1 MHDII
6 IQGGVVRSMK
16 GKIVIN
22 KVSRIILILTII
34 IQAFSIY
41 GNSLQS
47 EDEIISYLGNSS
59 QFEKYLKQIEMNPS
73 YQESGYIP
81 QPIDIQMAKQS
92 LGSTFEAKYDPR
104 ATGFTIPIKNQGS
117 NGVCWMFAADGALE
131 LYTKKQLGNTYDYSE
146 EHGRFYLSNQNPY
159 GNGKYMRGPD
169 DGGNSYMAAAY
180 HINGV
185 GPVSG
190 GSIPYNINA
199 GGNWPSNMDLNSDYI
214 NINSIKVIDNDRE
227 AIKDAVKNYGGLSVN
242 IWAGDG
248 RSPLSGGPYYNSDTH
263 ALNYTGLEN
272 TNHAVVVVGWDDNYS
287 STNFNVANRP
297 EGNGAWLIRNSWGSE
312 VNDNGYF
319 WLSYYDKGIN
329 SSNSFL
335 IVDDISAYDTSRK
348 TLYHDELAVTS
359 EWNFTSSTLKMA
371 NVFDITQQDI
381 RDQYA
386 LTDIIYFGASY
397 SEGTDY
403 KIYVA
408 PVTGSGST
416 TIIGTPSKI
425 LGSGKIQHGG
435 YDTLSLTS
443 PYTFTNPGK
452 YAIIIEFT
460 GRNLYYFAGETSIA
474 SFCEAVVNEGESFLY
489 YGGAWRDCSS
499 VSLLGRET
507 NLPIKAV
514 LKKQVNSTYRGFIDK
529 PTSGATISGTT
540 DIVGWYINTIGID
553 KVEILVDNVLQGTAT
568 RSPRTGFANLFPGY
582 NVTDAG
588 YSYALDTTKLS
599 NGIHIITVKA
609 TGIDGTSN
617 KIGRSVEVS
626 NAVVEVESYYQGFID
641 TPASGAI
648 ISGTTEIAGWYI
660 NTLGVDKV
668 EILVDNVLQ
677 GTATRSPRTGFESLF
692 PEYNVTDAGY
702 SHALDTTN
710 LSNGT
715 HIITVRAIGIDGTS
729 NRIDR
734 SIEVNNAVASYDQA
748 YIDTPSSGETIS
760 EAIDTPDWYINN
772 LVKSYKCQAEMH
784 ADEDMMIISGWYLYG
799 ETITSIEIYDM
810 DTKIGEAIRSSND
823 ELSSQYPE
831 YDVSQAAFTYTIDKN
846 NLGQGLH
853 VIKVVAKS
861 IDGTQHETIVANME
875 W

>member
-1 MHDII
+1 MTDA
-6 IQGGVVRSMK
+6 G
-16 GKIVIN
+16 
-22 KVSRIILILTII
+22 
-34 IQAFSIY
+34 Y
-41 GNSLQS
+41 
-47 EDEIISYLGNSS
+47 SYALDTT
-59 QFEKYLKQIEMNPS
+59 KL
-73 YQESGYIP
+73 
-81 QPIDIQMAKQS
+81 
-92 LGSTFEAKYDPR
+92 
-104 ATGFTIPIKNQGS
+104 S
-117 NGVCWMFAADGALE
+117 NG
-131 LYTKKQLGNTYDYSE
+131 T
-146 EHGRFYLSNQNPY
+146 H
-159 GNGKYMRGPD
+159 
-169 DGGNSYMAAAY
+169 
-180 HINGV
+180 
-185 GPVSG
+185 
-190 GSIPYNINA
+190 
-199 GGNWPSNMDLNSDYI
+199 
-214 NINSIKVIDNDRE
+214 VITVR
-227 AIKDAVKNYGGLSVN
+227 AI
-242 IWAGDG
+242 
-248 RSPLSGGPYYNSDTH
+248 
-263 ALNYTGLEN
+263 
-272 TNHAVVVVGWDDNYS
+272 
-287 STNFNVANRP
+287 
-297 EGNGAWLIRNSWGSE
+297 
-312 VNDNGYF
+312 
-319 WLSYYDKGIN
+319 
-329 SSNSFL
+329 
-335 IVDDISAYDTSRK
+335 
-348 TLYHDELAVTS
+348 
-359 EWNFTSSTLKMA
+359 
-371 NVFDITQQDI
+371 
-381 RDQYA
+381 
-386 LTDIIYFGASY
+386 
-397 SEGTDY
+397 GTDGTSN
-403 KIYVA
+403 KIDR
-408 PVTGSGST
+408 S
-416 TIIGTPSKI
+416 
-425 LGSGKIQHGG
+425 
-435 YDTLSLTS
+435 
-443 PYTFTNPGK
+443 
-452 YAIIIEFT
+452 IEV
-460 GRNLYYFAGETSIA
+460 S
-474 SFCEAVVNEGESFLY
+474 NEL
-489 YGGAWRDCSS
+489 
-499 VSLLGRET
+499 VSY
-507 NLPIKAV
+507 
-514 LKKQVNSTYRGFIDK
+514 YRGFIDK
-529 PTSGATISGTT
+529 PSGGATISGTT

-553 KVEILVDNVLQGTAT
+553 KVEILVDNVLIGTAT
-568 RSPRTGFANLFPGY
+568 RSPRTGFANLFPEY